1 MRRVRSDTSV
11 ILEEMDCCLDRGGSV
26 MEMFMFQA
34 VMVARY
40 YFHYACRGL
49 LCTLCRSSTETR
61 P

>member
-11 ILEEMDCCLDRGGSV
+11 ILEEMDCWLDRGGSV

-49 LCTLCRSSTETR
+49 LCTLCRS
-61 P
+61 